1 MPARRPSV
9 SPIQWLAVLTA
20 VFAIGGTVTELGRD
34 VRAWSVFVQS
44 AVGLTAGHF
53 AYRHHRLGGQIGVVW
68 GVLQAVVIA
77 VDGKG
82 WIGRQTLFTYI
93 GTSSSDPAIATGT
106 TVALNAVGGFLA
118 CAWGW
123 FLLKERWAA

>member
-1 MPARRPSV
+1 M
-9 SPIQWLAVLTA
+9 
-20 VFAIGGTVTELGRD
+20 VTELGRD
-34 VRAWSVFVQS
+34 VRAWSVFVQT
-44 AVGLTAGHF
+44 AVGVTAAVLAF
-53 AYRHHRLGGQIGVVW
+53 QHRRWGGRIGVAW

-77 VDGKG
+77 VDGNG
-82 WIGRQTLFTYI
+82 WIGRQALFTYI

-123 FLLKERWAA
+123 FLLKERWAD